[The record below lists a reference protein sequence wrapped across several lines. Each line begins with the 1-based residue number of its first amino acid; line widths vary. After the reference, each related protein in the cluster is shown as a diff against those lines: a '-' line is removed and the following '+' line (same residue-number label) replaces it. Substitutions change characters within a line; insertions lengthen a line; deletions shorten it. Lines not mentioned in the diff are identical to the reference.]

1 MVVKASNAGMAG
13 MTPLGG
19 GISRVGGMGSM
30 GSSSHADYQYEYMD
44 VIIAKLNDKGEFE
57 WIKNVPLRQEMKLT
71 NGGPHVFKQYI
82 ALSTTNYIY
91 MLCDNHPKNIERYE
105 KADFEPK
112 DLKSVQGIHGSNFVC
127 NQLNIKTG
135 EIKRIVLMKNDD
147 FCFAPIQE
155 RNPSFITPPDT
166 EIFVKGANNEIYIYT
181 EDRGQ
186 NRF

>member
-1 MVVKASNAGMAG
+1 
-13 MTPLGG
+13 
-19 GISRVGGMGSM
+19 MGTM
-30 GSSSHADYQYEYMD
+30 GSSSNVDYQYEYMD
-44 VIIAKLNDKGEFE
+44 VIIAKLNNKGEFE
-57 WIKNVPLRQEMKLT
+57 WVKNLPLRQEMKL
-71 NGGPHVFKQYI
+71 NHGGPHVFKQYI

-91 MLCDNHPKNIERYE
+91 MLCDDHPKNIERYA

-155 RNPSFITPPDT
+155 RNPSFIPPSDT
-166 EIFVKGANNEIYIYT
+166 EIFVKGTNNEIYIYT

-186 NRF
+186 DRFSKIKFE